1 MIKKL
6 ILKILM
12 RFMTT
17 TSDISASCNKE
28 ISNVLKDKKK
38 LKKHANFLFAV
49 IDYNIRHKGS
59 TGIQLQALRRI
70 NGK

>member
-12 RFMTT
+12 SFMNT

-28 ISNVLKDKKK
+28 IAKALKDKKK
-38 LKKHANFLFAV
+38 LKKHANFLFV
-49 IDYNIRHKGS
+49 VFEYNIRKKEN
-59 TGIQLQALRRI
+59 TVIQLKALRRI
-70 NGK
+70 NA